1 MSNGPGG
8 PVPGGGDA
16 GQVRGS
22 PPPTGAARG
31 WPQQGWGQQGWG
43 QPSGPE
49 QGRPQVGSV
58 RPQQGWAAQQV
69 SQAGQWQ
76 PVPQGSYLP
85 QVQGQTGSNGMAVA
99 SLILGITSIV
109 FCWWGLFTLAQVVLA
124 IVFGVKGMHRADAGA
139 GGKGLAQAGFVCG
152 CVGGAFYL
160 VAGIFTLGVFFF
172 I

>member
-16 GQVRGS
+16 GQVRGA
-22 PPPTGAARG
+22 PPPGAARG
-31 WPQQGWGQQGWG
+31 WPQQGWGQQG
-43 QPSGPE
+43 GPE
-49 QGRPQVGSV
+49 PGWAQGGSGA
-58 RPQQGWAAQQV
+58 PQQSWAAQPM

-76 PVPQGSYLP
+76 LSPQGAYLP

-124 IVFGVKGMHRADAGA
+124 IVFGVKGMRRADAGA
-139 GGKGLAQAGFVCG
+139 GGKGLAQAGFICG
-152 CVGGAFYL
+152 CVGGGLYL
-160 VAGIFTLGVFFF
+160 VAGIFTLGVGFF

>member
-16 GQVRGS
+16 GQARGA
-22 PPPTGAARG
+22 PPPGAAARG
-31 WPQQGWGQQGWG
+31 WPQQGW
-43 QPSGPE
+43 PE
-49 QGRPQVGSV
+49 QGGTQQGGPHQEWAHSGSGGS
-58 RPQQGWAAQQV
+58 QQGWAAQQM

-76 PVPQGSYLP
+76 PSPQGSYLP
-85 QVQGQTGSNGMAVA
+85 QAQGQAGSNGMAVA

-124 IVFGVKGMHRADAGA
+124 IVFGIKGMHRADAGA
-139 GGKGLAQAGFVCG
+139 GGKGLALAGFVCG
-152 CVGGAFYL
+152 CVGGALYL
-160 VAGIFTLGVFFF
+160 VAGIFTLGVGFF